1 MKYRAEM
8 DGLRALAVVPVIA
21 FHAGWK
27 AVSGGFAGVDV
38 FFVISGF
45 LITTI
50 LLEDIE
56 HDRFSISHFYER
68 RARRILPA
76 LIAVLAVSAFAAWVM
91 MLPHDFV
98 RLARELMANATFTS
112 NVHYTLSWGYFQAW
126 RLPPV
131 FLNTWSLAVEEQFY
145 VLFPLLLLFCKG
157 TPGKRLFLYF
167 AVLLVV
173 SLVWAEVSSRL
184 FPQAAYY
191 LLPSRAWELLTGALV
206 AVFLRDGLGSGY
218 VSKRT
223 STLASTL
230 SITGLVLIFVSFF
243 AIDDRLRYPS
253 LATVPPVLGT
263 ALLIVFARADQVWA
277 KALSAPAVVYT
288 GKISYSLYLWHF
300 PVLILL
306 RYALAPQYDAWF
318 IGACGVLITVV
329 LAVLTYHL
337 VEQPF
342 RRKRLLASRRA
353 LLATSAVALVVCAA
367 IGLGGHLKRLTPY
380 SVLRHPGLNHLLTS
394 PGLPGGV
401 GIRRC
406 AATNARTECRL
417 VSGGEGT
424 STAPRREF
432 LIVGD
437 SHMADLISPLAQLF
451 AGQDQVGLSA
461 RVTYACTFMP
471 ATFENWRGACGKAR
485 QRLDAIQPERATD
498 VVFTVNFVRAMNRR
512 TPAERVEEL
521 GSLLEMV
528 DTLAAR
534 GVTVHLIT
542 HRQVYNIEPTRA
554 FVMPALTAE
563 TLSVPPELFDF
574 YDASERRGA
583 RVYRPKES
591 WPPLAPHLLYKDA
604 GHLSVEGAGAFL
616 RYVGIRSL
624 GDLTH

>member
-1 MKYRAEM
+1 MKYRAEI

-45 LITTI
+45 LITTL
-50 LLEDIE
+50 LLEDLAHE
-56 HDRFSISHFYER
+56 RFSISHFYER

-76 LIAVLAVSAFAAWVM
+76 LIAVLALSTFAAWAM

-145 VLFPLLLLFCKG
+145 VLFPLLLVFFKR

-167 AVLLVV
+167 AALLVI
-173 SLVWAEVSSRL
+173 SLVWAEISSRL

-191 LLPSRAWELLTGALV
+191 LLPSRAWELLAGALI
-206 AVFLRDGLGSGY
+206 AVFLRGGLGQAEPSRFMGKY
-218 VSKRT
+218 AGAL
-223 STLASTL
+223 STV
-230 SITGLVLIFVSFF
+230 GLLLIFVSFF

-253 LATVPPVLGT
+253 LVTVAPVLGT
-263 ALLIVFARADQVWA
+263 ALFILFARADQVGA
-277 KALSAPAVVYT
+277 KVLSAPPVVYT

-318 IGACGVLITVV
+318 IGTGGVVITVV
-329 LAVLTYHL
+329 LSVLTYHF

-342 RRKRLLASRRA
+342 RRRRLLASRVP
-353 LLATSAVALVVCAA
+353 LLATSAVVLLLCAGV
-367 IGLGGHLKRLTPY
+367 GLGGHLKYLTPY

-417 VSGGEGT
+417 V
-424 STAPRREF
+424 TAIDEPTASARREF

-437 SHMADLISPLAQLF
+437 SHMADLISPIAQLF
-451 AGQDQVGLSA
+451 VDQREVGLSA
-461 RVTYACTFMP
+461 RVTYACSFMP
-471 ATFENWRGACGKAR
+471 ATFENWRGACEQAR
-485 QRLDAIQPERATD
+485 QKLDATQPEQATD
-498 VVFTVNFVRAMNRR
+498 VVFTVNFVRTMNRR
-512 TPAERVEEL
+512 TPSERGEEL
-521 GSLLEMV
+521 GSLLAMI
-528 DTLAAR
+528 DTLSAR

-542 HRQVYNIEPTRA
+542 HRQVYDIEP
-554 FVMPALTAE
+554 
-563 TLSVPPELFDF
+563 
-574 YDASERRGA
+574 
-583 RVYRPKES
+583 
-591 WPPLAPHLLYKDA
+591 
-604 GHLSVEGAGAFL
+604 
-616 RYVGIRSL
+616 
-624 GDLTH
+624 